1 MMDEDERRQIG
12 MEIRRAVLGDAHVDR
27 SIAGATP
34 FTAEFQDLITRFAW
48 GDIWS
53 RPAIDHPTRRLL
65 TIAMLIAL
73 GRDDEFKLH
82 VRAALVGGTPPELI
96 KEVILHSSVYCGIPA
111 ANTAFHLAGEILAE
125 LGL

>member
-1 MMDEDERRQIG
+1 MMDEDERRRVG
-12 MEIRRAVLGDAHVDR
+12 MEMRRAVLGDAHVNR

-48 GDIWS
+48 GEIWS

-73 GRDDEFKLH
+73 GRNEEFKLH
-82 VRAALVGGTPPELI
+82 VRAALEGGTSPDVI
-96 KEVILHSSVYCGIPA
+96 KEVILQSSVYCGIPA

-125 LGL
+125 LGI